1 MKILEI
7 GPSETRSRGGMA
19 EVIRGIRKSRILGQ
33 EFEIDSFSSYIDGSL
48 PVRLLYSMYG
58 YLRFLTCYRKYD
70 LFHIHAAERGS
81 TFRKNFYLRTIK
93 RSGKK
98 VIIHIHGA
106 EYLTFYDGL
115 NIRKKRIVD
124 NFIRQA
130 DLVLALSDSWK
141 QELESRF
148 QMNACETLYNG
159 VDPASL
165 DSASSDPLEHQ
176 NTFLM
181 LGRLGERKGIY
192 DLIAAE
198 DGRIQVVHLSQN
210 QGPSAARN
218 EGIRRARGDY
228 ISFVDADD
236 SVEPELLEKL
246 YKSLAEAGAEISICG
261 ADGIQLKSGSVKVC
275 GQAEAVRCLAR
286 GYPFNL
292 VPWAKLYKAELVKRN
307 LFQEDIYYS
316 EDLLFLYSVLKQARQ
331 VVYHPDVLYHYNQR
345 EGSQMQSGASE
356 RKLTAFAAQDF
367 VCQDAA
373 LNFPE
378 TEADFRLLVLEANRC
393 LAVLTVKKGRGS
405 RQTVAYLR
413 RIQENTRRHFSL
425 SIMARCSRKR
435 DVAALLALCASAR
448 GFWAAAKAFIWIKRL
463 GGR

>member
-124 NFIRQA
+124 NFIQQA

-210 QGPSAARN
+210 RVLPLLGMKESA
-218 EGIRRARGDY
+218 GHG
-228 ISFVDADD
+228 
-236 SVEPELLEKL
+236 
-246 YKSLAEAGAEISICG
+246 EIT
-261 ADGIQLKSGSVKVC
+261 
-275 GQAEAVRCLAR
+275 
-286 GYPFNL
+286 YPL
-292 VPWAKLYKAELVKRN
+292 
-307 LFQEDIYYS
+307 
-316 EDLLFLYSVLKQARQ
+316 
-331 VVYHPDVLYHYNQR
+331 
-345 EGSQMQSGASE
+345 
-356 RKLTAFAAQDF
+356 
-367 VCQDAA
+367 
-373 LNFPE
+373 
-378 TEADFRLLVLEANRC
+378 
-393 LAVLTVKKGRGS
+393 
-405 RQTVAYLR
+405 
-413 RIQENTRRHFSL
+413 
-425 SIMARCSRKR
+425 
-435 DVAALLALCASAR
+435 
-448 GFWAAAKAFIWIKRL
+448 
-463 GGR
+463 

>member
-210 QGPSAARN
+210 RGPSAARN

-261 ADGIQLKSGSVKVC
+261 ADGIQLKSGSVKVY
-275 GQAEAVRCLAR
+275 GQAE
-286 GYPFNL
+286 
-292 VPWAKLYKAELVKRN
+292 
-307 LFQEDIYYS
+307 I
-316 EDLLFLYSVLKQARQ
+316 
-331 VVYHPDVLYHYNQR
+331 
-345 EGSQMQSGASE
+345 
-356 RKLTAFAAQDF
+356 
-367 VCQDAA
+367 
-373 LNFPE
+373 
-378 TEADFRLLVLEANRC
+378 
-393 LAVLTVKKGRGS
+393 GRAH
-405 RQTVAYLR
+405 V
-413 RIQENTRRHFSL
+413 
-425 SIMARCSRKR
+425 
-435 DVAALLALCASAR
+435 
-448 GFWAAAKAFIWIKRL
+448 
-463 GGR
+463 